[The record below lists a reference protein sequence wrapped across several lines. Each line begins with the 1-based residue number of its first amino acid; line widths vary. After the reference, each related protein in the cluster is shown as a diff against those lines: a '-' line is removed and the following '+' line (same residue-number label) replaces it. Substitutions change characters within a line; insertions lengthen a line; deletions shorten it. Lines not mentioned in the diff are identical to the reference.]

1 MNSNTILT
9 LSDELL
15 ERYRSSIPR
24 KAFERFVED
33 ITTGPAATAAPK
45 FDASLL
51 CRASFPAELEDDG
64 GRCIVEVTVY
74 RLNAVAVHTFL
85 LDGPEP
91 LLRHLGLSEADTYI
105 TKHDIDDIAAG
116 IRWHYERGTNALADD
131 DTLTQARADIEAA
144 RQQAAEAGLPFS
156 ERLVE
161 GPEDE
166 INPYTYDG
174 SMTVA
179 DYEAA
184 QRARDAHAAL
194 VEVVAD
200 HYPNATE
207 EAVERVAE
215 AASSMK
221 LSPEAV
227 QRILDA
233 FDNIIEAINRM
244 IEWAAQAIRT
254 LADFFGETLDNFILR
269 RAPPKW
275 RHYAL
280 HAKRARVRKKYRNRI
295 RRAFFAALAS
305 EGGGSS

>member
-1 MNSNTILT
+1 M
-9 LSDELL
+9 
-15 ERYRSSIPR
+15 
-24 KAFERFVED
+24 A
-33 ITTGPAATAAPK
+33 
-45 FDASLL
+45 
-51 CRASFPAELEDDG
+51 
-64 GRCIVEVTVY
+64 
-74 RLNAVAVHTFL
+74 LN
-85 LDGPEP
+85 GYY
-91 LLRHLGLSEADTYI
+91 LGHFGDMT
-105 TKHDIDDIAAG
+105 IDDIAAG

-131 DTLTQARADIEAA
+131 DTLVQARADIEAA

-156 ERLVE
+156 ERLVD

-166 INPYTYDG
+166 IN
-174 SMTVA
+174 
-179 DYEAA
+179 A

-215 AASSMK
+215 AAGSMK

-244 IEWAAQAIRT
+244 IEWAVQAIRT

>member
-1 MNSNTILT
+1 MAALKEIAREYA
-9 LSDELL
+9 DEI
-15 ERYRSSIPR
+15 R
-24 KAFERFVED
+24 
-33 ITTGPAATAAPK
+33 
-45 FDASLL
+45 
-51 CRASFPAELEDDG
+51 DG
-64 GRCIVEVTVY
+64 IGWLIVY
-74 RLNAVAVHTFL
+74 RTGRSWHALTVWSDLSNNEWETDDINDALEALRLDPRAVAL
-85 LDGPEP
+85 NGYY
-91 LLRHLGLSEADTYI
+91 LGRFGDMT
-105 TKHDIDDIAAG
+105 IDDIAAG
-116 IRWHYERGTNALADD
+116 IRWHYERGTNALAADD
-131 DTLTQARADIEAA
+131 ALTQARADIEAA

-166 INPYTYDG
+166 PNLYAYDG

-184 QRARDAHAAL
+184 HRARDAHAAL
-194 VEVVAD
+194 VEAVSD
-200 HYPNATE
+200 RYPNATE

-227 QRILDA
+227 QRILNA
-233 FDNIIEAINRM
+233 FDRITEAIKALC
-244 IEWAAQAIRT
+244 EWAAQAIRT
-254 LADFFGETLDNFILR
+254 LADFFTETLDDFMLR